1 VALFDTGSI
10 AYQGTTVTNSATLVF
25 SSSPNGTALTNPVN
39 PVILNQGTALIY
51 VGAGTVTTTG
61 GVPVPPGQFLLVSG
75 APPASNLWA
84 ITAAGSSTVVAGL
97 ATVAAVV

>member
-1 VALFDTGSI
+1 MALFDTGSI

-25 SSSPNGTALTNPVN
+25 SSTPNGTALTSPVN
-39 PVILNQGTALIY
+39 PVIQNQGTALIY

-61 GVPVPPGQFLLVSG
+61 GVALPAGQFLFVSG
-75 APPASNLWA
+75 SPPASGLWA

-97 ATVAAVV
+97 ATVAAVI